1 MLFSFRQERGALMS
15 SYTHLTHEERYQI
28 YALKKA
34 GLQQNEITAL
44 LGRSS
49 STISRKLHRNW
60 GR

>member
-1 MLFSFRQERGALMS
+1 MS